1 MDRFFYL
8 PWFSNCLTRHLESL
22 SIDIPQQQHINPCHF
37 KYFTNLSRLTL
48 KTCSLDTLISILL
61 VFSTH
66 NRPKM
71 KQLKYLSIG
80 NIDTRRIHNESIVS
94 SMNKFGYGPEK
105 IQLSELEEIN
115 LYESIQIL
123 NEISLCEL
131 KQFTFFFISDKNSSD
146 DTKHH
151 LSSVENSE
159 YSQRDPLVLILQ
171 VERIFLDFSQVFQE
185 ITYL

>member
-1 MDRFFYL
+1 
-8 PWFSNCLTRHLESL
+8 
-22 SIDIPQQQHINPCHF
+22 
-37 KYFTNLSRLTL
+37 
-48 KTCSLDTLISILL
+48 
-61 VFSTH
+61 
-66 NRPKM
+66 
-71 KQLKYLSIG
+71 
-80 NIDTRRIHNESIVS
+80 
-94 SMNKFGYGPEK
+94 MNKFGYGPEK

-185 ITYL
+185 ITYLWTRQTDSELMVTADTKSPTDGGTRSLWKQYRTDRFC